1 MTTLFIDKSDLPIE
15 LQQLITKEVTV
26 IEFVKYSDSVK
37 KANEQQLSIKEY
49 FEENPEEL
57 ICSWVH
63 DNYGGFFSV
72 VIEDY

>member
-63 DNYGGFFSV
+63 DNYGCFFSV

>member
-1 MTTLFIDKSDLPIE
+1 M
-15 LQQLITKEVTV
+15 TV

-37 KANEQQLSIKEY
+37 KAKEQQLSMEEY

-57 ICSWVH
+57 ICSWIH

-72 VIEDY
+72 VIENY